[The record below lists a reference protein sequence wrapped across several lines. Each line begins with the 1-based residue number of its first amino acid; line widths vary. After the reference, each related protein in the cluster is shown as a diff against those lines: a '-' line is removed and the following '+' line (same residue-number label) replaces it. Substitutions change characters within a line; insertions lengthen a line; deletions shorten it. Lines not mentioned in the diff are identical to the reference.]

1 MLSWFEANLG
11 SILVALVLAGAAA
24 LIVRGLI
31 RDRKRGRHI
40 CGGSCGQ
47 CAAGCAG
54 SCAGC
59 AHCAHSVGKAAGQ
72 AAER

>member
-11 SILVALVLAGAAA
+11 SILVALALAGVTA

-31 RDRKRGRHI
+31 RDKKKGKHL
-40 CGGSCGQ
+40 C
-47 CAAGCAG
+47 G

-59 AHCAHSVGKAAGQ
+59 SGNCAGCAGGCTHCAHSVGKAAGQ
-72 AAER
+72 TAER